1 MSLANIARLAENARA
16 AAGDAVENAK
26 AAVGDAVENAKAA
39 AGMWNRKD
47 RKATDEWG
55 DRRVEILN
63 HMLGYNRGYD
73 YYLDRMKRLIAT
85 IEEVLKRD
93 HVTTEKQRAHIMDNH
108 GHGVI
113 DSSEF
118 GRSNKKIRRA
128 FCDTYEAWWK
138 EDFPGF
144 DIGDFDPVGKFAEL
158 VTDKKIIIKAFEQQ
172 TWMAPYQQILIT
184 TCISAYFRQEE
195 AMSPVHRNMRYALE
209 KEGPKGAADLL
220 NNYMKIP
227 QAYISGAGPFLIK
240 TLQQVSNGLK
250 PGQKLKTITESV
262 FSSILPMTKGELAV
276 VRKNLDVAPEYMD
289 FTDES
294 IGSAS
299 IGETHICY
307 KDRNPIAVL
316 KFIKPVSA
324 WLFLCEV
331 DFLLTTVW
339 TELDDPGYA
348 VGSVEAMNVKKCR
361 QLLLFL
367 IREFAREFDV
377 EREAQ
382 GTKDAREIYYRPK
395 IGILTPELLDYK
407 TTPIP
412 ALVLQYIK
420 GQSLD
425 TFMTQIGDEIKTKT
439 KTKEEILECLVPIQ
453 RRIAMLMA
461 LWLKE
466 LFWGSGRFDADPHKG
481 NVIVPSCNRLRK
493 GATPWLCLIDFGS
506 HGQLGRRA
514 QCTVFKTLIA
524 GEMITQLHEY
534 MPKTPTENPP
544 PPIMREEAF
553 KEFFAKK
560 TARYLKLQP
569 VLEYFKPFKTM
580 SEEDQFQLFIKVN
593 ARLEKNPSLHTNNIK
608 HVRDVI
614 RSIWKICNIRED
626 PEETEELIKKSMDYS
641 DNFDFG
647 TIFLTVAEEAKTIG
661 TCSSS
666 SVLMYGRGL
675 AYLDQ
680 MWRLSRTLCE
690 DVEKDKFTLD
700 RNKNDF
706 IRYLGVG
713 VPKCDRSKLIDLIWS
728 FFLTKP
734 RLTFDYATGCFFAK
748 DKPPDDKTG
757 SKKVEKSSSRIQA

>member
-1 MSLANIARLAENARA
+1 MFFSLKKTMAFANIVRLAVDNARA
-16 AAGDAVENAK
+16 AAGNLSGNQTRSAPK
-26 AAVGDAVENAKAA
+26 AIDDWEQ
-39 AGMWNRKD
+39 
-47 RKATDEWG
+47 
-55 DRRVEILN
+55 RRVEILE
-63 HMLGYNRGYD
+63 HMLAFDRGYE

-85 IEEVLKRD
+85 IEEVLKTD
-93 HVTTEKQRAHIMDNH
+93 HVVTEKQRADILDNH
-108 GHGVI
+108 RGVL
-113 DSSEF
+113 DSRDFS
-118 GRSNKKIRRA
+118 RSNLKIRQS
-128 FCDTYEAWWK
+128 FCDGKKVWWQQ
-138 EDFPGF
+138 DFP
-144 DIGDFDPVGKFAEL
+144 DFDLGKVDLIGKVAEL
-158 VTDKKIIIKAFEQQ
+158 VTDKKIISKAFEQQ
-172 TWMAPYQQILIT
+172 NWMAPYQQMLIT
-184 TCISAYFRQEE
+184 TCISAYFQQEE
-195 AMSPVHRNMRYALE
+195 AMRPVHRNMRYALE
-209 KEGPKGAADLL
+209 KDGPKGAADLL
-220 NNYMKIP
+220 HNYMKIP

-240 TLQQVSNGLK
+240 TLQQVSNSLK
-250 PGQKLKTITESV
+250 PGEKLETITKSV
-262 FSSILPMTKGELAV
+262 FSSILPMTKGELKV
-276 VRKNLDVAPEYMD
+276 VRQNLDVDPEYMD

-307 KDRNPIAVL
+307 QEKKPIAVL

-324 WLFLCEV
+324 WMFLCEV

-339 TELDDPGYA
+339 RDLDDDSYE

-395 IGILTPELLDYK
+395 IGIITPELLEYK
-407 TTPIP
+407 TARIP

-425 TFMTQIGDEIKTKT
+425 TFMTQIGDDIQNRT
-439 KTKEEILECLVPIQ
+439 KTKEEILVCLVPIQ

-481 NVIVPSCNRLRK
+481 NVIVPSCTELRA

-524 GEMITQLHEY
+524 GEMITQMHDC
-534 MPKTPTENPP
+534 MPKTFTVNPP
-544 PPIMREEAF
+544 PPFLGEEDYKKFYAQ
-553 KEFFAKK
+553 K

-569 VLEYFKPFKTM
+569 VLEFFKPFKTM
-580 SEEDQFQLFIKVN
+580 SEEDQFKLFTEVN
-593 ARLEKNPSLHTNNIK
+593 ARLEKKPNLHADNIK

-614 RSIWKICNIRED
+614 KSIWKICNIRED
-626 PEETEELIKKSMDYS
+626 PEETERLVKKSMDYS
-641 DNFDFG
+641 ANFDFG
-647 TIFLTVAEEAKTIG
+647 TIFLTVAQEAKTVG

-690 DVEKDKFTLD
+690 DVEDDKFPLD
-700 RNKNDF
+700 RNKQDF
-706 IRYLGVG
+706 VRYLGVG
-713 VPKCDRSKLIDLIWS
+713 VPKCDRAKLINLIWS
-728 FFLTKP
+728 FFISKP
-734 RLTFDYATGCFFAK
+734 RLTFDYATGCFFAR
-748 DKPPDDKTG
+748 DKLIEDKTG
-757 SKKVEKSSSRIQA
+757 SKKGEKPSSRIQA